1 MKTISSDEK
10 QENQNKSM
18 LNLEALVLFEL
29 LTRDDNSTEEIKQ
42 IRESHAKRLVD
53 KILRR
58 KRNK

>member
-42 IRESHAKRLVD
+42 IRKSHAKRLVD

>member
-29 LTRDDNSTEEIKQ
+29 LTRDDNPTEEIKQ